1 MNYYSVLGV
10 PKTATRDE
18 IKKAYRNLA
27 KEHHPDRTGGNDE
40 MFKKINEAYET
51 LKDPAKRRNYDNP
64 SQQNRFDTGY
74 TQQWESGN
82 VESFHEF
89 FRDIF
94 GASAGFHHSQYSQ
107 PKNKDLRAT
116 LEVNLESIFV
126 PQKRTIH
133 LKTGRSEKTIEVD
146 IPAGVNDGAVI
157 RYRGYGQDVLT
168 RVPPGDLFVTIK
180 VNDSNH
186 FKRKSSDLYSSITI
200 DAIDAIIGTTVEF
213 ENIDHNKIKVHI
225 PESSQPGQ
233 LLRISGKGLPKNNNQ
248 NDKGNLYLS
257 IKITVPKLS
266 EDQKNVLKKLRS

>member
-1 MNYYSVLGV
+1 MDYYSVLGV
-10 PKTATRDE
+10 SKNATQDE
-18 IKKAYRNLA
+18 IKKAYRKLA
-27 KEHHPDRTGGNDE
+27 KENHPDTGGNDE
-40 MFKKINEAYET
+40 MFKKINEAYSVIGDST
-51 LKDPAKRRNYDNP
+51 KRKGYDFEP
-64 SQQNRFDTGY
+64 EHDRQNDFSFSSHNA
-74 TQQWESGN
+74 QE
-82 VESFHEF
+82 FHEF

-180 VNDSNH
+180 VTDSNY
-186 FKRKSSDLYSSITI
+186 FKRKSSDLYSSIKI

-225 PESSQPGQ
+225 PEGSQPGQ

-248 NDKGNLYLS
+248 IDKGNLYLS
-257 IKITVPKLS
+257 IEITVPKLS
-266 EDQKNVLKKLRS
+266 EEQKNVLRKLRR